1 MKEREILDQYSVLKR
16 KQRILST
23 TATTQRNAMLFA
35 IASKLETSFDKI
47 KIANEHDIN
56 EATKEKIA
64 DALIKRLVLDKQ
76 KLAGVCQ
83 GIRDIAKL
91 PDPIGAV
98 KERRLLDDNLLLERI
113 AVPIGVIGM
122 IFESRPD
129 ALVQILS
136 LALKSGNAIILKGG
150 REALNTNRLLVELI
164 REALSPFEAGSDWIV
179 HLEKREDVKTLL
191 ELDTIVDL
199 LIPRGSNEFVR
210 YVMNNTKIPVL
221 GHADGLCA
229 MYIDKDADLDLAVKV
244 ATDAKCQYPAVCN
257 AIETLLVNSSIAQ
270 QFLPKYAQALKPYN
284 VKING
289 DEQTQKYI
297 ECNLATEED
306 YMSEYLD
313 YEITIKVVDSLEEA
327 IEHIAYYGSG
337 HTDAIITK
345 NEISARR
352 FLLEVDSA
360 DVFWNCSTRFA
371 DGFRFGL
378 GAEVGISTQKI
389 HARGPVGLDG
399 LVTDKWV
406 LKGEGQIVDSYEKGV
421 SHYKHETLHLTGE
434 SILGGSQQ

>member
-1 MKEREILDQYSVLKR
+1 MKEREILDQYSALKR
-16 KQRILST
+16 NQRILST
-23 TATTQRNAMLFA
+23 TATSQRNAMLLA

-47 KIANEHDIN
+47 KVANDNDIK
-56 EATKEKIA
+56 EAKKEKIA
-64 DALIKRLVLDKQ
+64 DALIKRLVLDQQ

-83 GIRDIAKL
+83 GIKDVAKL
-91 PDPIGAV
+91 ADPIGAV

-164 REALSPFEAGSDWIV
+164 KEALSSFEAGSDWIV

-191 ELDTIVDL
+191 ELDSIVDL

-210 YVMNNTKIPVL
+210 YVMINTKIPVL

-257 AIETLLVNSSIAQ
+257 AVETLLVDNSIAQ
-270 QFLPKYAQALKPYN
+270 QFLPKYELALRPYN

-289 DEQTQKYI
+289 DERTQKYI

-306 YMSEYLD
+306 YRSEYLD
-313 YEITIKVVDSLEEA
+313 YEIAIKVVDSLEEA

-345 NEISARR
+345 NESRARR

-406 LKGEGQIVDSYEKGV
+406 LKGDGQIVDSYERGT
-421 SHYKHETLHLTGE
+421 SHYKHETLPLTGE